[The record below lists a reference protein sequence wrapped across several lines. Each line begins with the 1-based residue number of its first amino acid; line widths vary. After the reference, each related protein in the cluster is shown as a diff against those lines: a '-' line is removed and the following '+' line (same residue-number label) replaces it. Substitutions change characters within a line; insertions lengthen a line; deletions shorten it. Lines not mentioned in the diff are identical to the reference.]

1 MMAIQEEKERNVQ
14 TFYSADWKRIYFKG
28 MRGVFAR
35 RENGALL
42 ETTIKGKYVGRL
54 IDQMINEM
62 MDLETN
68 PKYHTSVSE

>member
-1 MMAIQEEKERNVQ
+1 
-14 TFYSADWKRIYFKG
+14 